1 MLGEQIHSAALVL
14 YVLSVFPFVVENTET
29 NENCIKIAKKECRNS
44 HVSVLDFNITG
55 PIKPCVIFK
64 IVVVSCFDSL
74 GIISE
79 CDLTIL
85 QSVLEESNIL
95 TVDLSNQHKNKE
107 SRSKEHWQDGG
118 SRTWIC
124 RSLFR
129 SRSVVE
135 TEKHGA
141 LMFCCCS

>member
-1 MLGEQIHSAALVL
+1 MFGEQVHSAAFVL

-44 HVSVLDFNITG
+44 HVSVFLDLHITG

-64 IVVVSCFDSL
+64 IVDVSCFDSL

-79 CDLTIL
+79 RDLTIL
-85 QSVLEESNIL
+85 HSVLEESNRAIVLL
-95 TVDLSNQHKNKE
+95 TVDLSKQHKNDE

-118 SRTWIC
+118 SRT
-124 RSLFR
+124 
-129 SRSVVE
+129 
-135 TEKHGA
+135 
-141 LMFCCCS
+141 